1 MVSHPLRMR
10 KALGSNPSVSIFHVH
25 TYSFDYIR
33 YKIRK
38 IIPKFHN
45 WPVGLMDKASAPGAG
60 DSRFESWAGHG
71 PYLHLVPFRNG
82 RASVLLRGGSFAPSV
97 SRRLVL

>member
-1 MVSHPLRMR
+1 MPKDSPLR
-10 KALGSNPSVSIFHVH
+10 H
-25 TYSFDYIR
+25 
-33 YKIRK
+33 
-38 IIPKFHN
+38 PKFVN
-45 WPVGLMDKASAPGAG
+45 WAQSVQNSRPVGLMDKASAPGAG

-71 PYLHLVPFRNG
+71 PYLHLVSFRNR